1 MKVRVFRAREQLSK
15 YIGEGTL
22 YDKKEKL
29 EINKPKSWLKTVSAF
44 ANGLGG
50 TLIFGIS
57 DKDEIIGLDN
67 YKKDS
72 ENISEIIKTKIEP
85 LPKVT
90 LKHYLIEDK
99 NIIILFVHSGKETPY
114 YFTEGGHQTA
124 YIRLGN
130 ESIPAKNSD
139 LINLILKGKN
149 RSYDSLETNI
159 KKDNV
164 SFTKLKSL
172 YYLKTGNEFTDS
184 DLESF
189 GLVNKDSF
197 LTNAGALL
205 ADEPIIKHSRIFCT
219 RWNGLD
225 MTSGIEEA
233 LNDNEFEGSI
243 LLLLQNAEN
252 FIKVNTKKKWKK
264 GNESRIEMPDYPERA
279 IQEVLVN
286 AIIHRD
292 YAVIGSEIHIDIYD
306 DRIEIYSPGG
316 MFDGSFIQEQNI
328 MEISSLRRNPII
340 ADLFN
345 RIHLMERRGSGLK
358 KIISSYQ
365 NAINYT
371 QEKEVEFKS
380 TQKDFKVILKN
391 LNYKVAIKSG
401 DKVAIK
407 SDDKVA
413 IKIQDEQLKKIL
425 EYIKKYNNCK
435 TSDIEN
441 LLSVKSSRARKLLS
455 ILVSEKK
462 IQALGQNKNRYYV
475 LSE

>member
-1 MKVRVFRAREQLSK
+1 MNLSK

-29 EINKPKSWLKTVSAF
+29 ETNKPKSWLKTVSAF
-44 ANGLGG
+44 ANGIGG
-50 TLIFGIS
+50 ALIFGIS
-57 DKDEIIGLDN
+57 DKEEIIGLDN

-149 RSYDSLETNI
+149 RSYDSLGTDI

-189 GLVNKDSF
+189 GLVNKDNF

-345 RIHLMERRGSGLK
+345 RIHFMERRGSGLK

>member
-1 MKVRVFRAREQLSK
+1 MNLSK

-29 EINKPKSWLKTVSAF
+29 ETNKPKSWLKTVSAF
-44 ANGLGG
+44 ANGIGG
-50 TLIFGIS
+50 ALIFGIS

-219 RWNGLD
+219 HWNGLD

-292 YAVIGSEIHIDIYD
+292 YAIIGSEIHIDIYD

-391 LNYKVAIKSG
+391 LNYKVAIKNG

>member
-1 MKVRVFRAREQLSK
+1 MNLSK

-29 EINKPKSWLKTVSAF
+29 ETNKPKSWLKTVSAF
-44 ANGLGG
+44 ANGIGG
-50 TLIFGIS
+50 ALIFGIS
-57 DKDEIIGLDN
+57 DKEEIIGLDN

-149 RSYDSLETNI
+149 RSYDSLGTDI

-189 GLVNKDSF
+189 GLVNKDNF

-292 YAVIGSEIHIDIYD
+292 YAIIGSEIHIDIYD

-345 RIHLMERRGSGLK
+345 RVHLMERRGSGLK

-391 LNYKVAIKSG
+391 LNYKVAIKNG

>member
-1 MKVRVFRAREQLSK
+1 MNLSK

-29 EINKPKSWLKTVSAF
+29 ENNKPKSWLKTVSAF
-44 ANGLGG
+44 ANGIGG
-50 TLIFGIS
+50 ALIFGIS

-124 YIRLGN
+124 YTRLGN

-233 LNDNEFEGSI
+233 LNDSEFEGSI

-407 SDDKVA
+407 SGDKVA
-413 IKIQDEQLKKIL
+413 IKNQDEQLEKIL

-475 LSE
+475 LSK

>member
-1 MKVRVFRAREQLSK
+1 MNLSK

-29 EINKPKSWLKTVSAF
+29 ETNKPKSWLKTVSAF
-44 ANGLGG
+44 ANGIGG
-50 TLIFGIS
+50 ALIFGIS
-57 DKDEIIGLDN
+57 DKEEIIGLDN

-149 RSYDSLETNI
+149 RSYDSLGTDI

-189 GLVNKDSF
+189 GLVNKDNF

-358 KIISSYQ
+358 KIISSYK

>member
-1 MKVRVFRAREQLSK
+1 MNLSK

-29 EINKPKSWLKTVSAF
+29 ETNKPKSWLKTVSAF
-44 ANGLGG
+44 ANGIGG
-50 TLIFGIS
+50 ALIFGIS
-57 DKDEIIGLDN
+57 DKEEIIGLDN

-149 RSYDSLETNI
+149 RSYDSLGTDI

-189 GLVNKDSF
+189 GLVNKDNF

-371 QEKEVEFKS
+371 QEKKVEFKS

-391 LNYKVAIKSG
+391 LNYKVAIKSGDKMAIKSG

>member
-1 MKVRVFRAREQLSK
+1 MNLSK

-149 RSYDSLETNI
+149 RSYDSLGTDI

-189 GLVNKDSF
+189 GLVNKDNF

-345 RIHLMERRGSGLK
+345 RVHLMERRGSGLK

-407 SDDKVA
+407 F
-413 IKIQDEQLKKIL
+413 QDEQLKKIL
-425 EYIKKYNNCK
+425 EYIKKHNNCR

-462 IQALGQNKNRYYV
+462 IEALGQNKNRYYV

>member
-1 MKVRVFRAREQLSK
+1 MDLSK

-130 ESIPAKNSD
+130 ESIPAKNND

-197 LTNAGALL
+197 LTNAEALL

-233 LNDNEFEGSI
+233 LNDSEFEGSI
-243 LLLLQNAEN
+243 LLLLQNTEN

-407 SDDKVA
+407 N
-413 IKIQDEQLKKIL
+413 QDEQLEKIL

-475 LSE
+475 LSK

>member
-1 MKVRVFRAREQLSK
+1 MDLSK

-130 ESIPAKNSD
+130 ESIPAKNND

-233 LNDNEFEGSI
+233 LNDSEFEGSI
-243 LLLLQNAEN
+243 LLLLQNTEN

-358 KIISSYQ
+358 KIISSYK

-401 DKVAIK
+401 DKMAIK
-407 SDDKVA
+407 SGDKVA
-413 IKIQDEQLKKIL
+413 IKNQDEQLEKIL

-475 LSE
+475 LSK

>member
-1 MKVRVFRAREQLSK
+1 MNLSK

-29 EINKPKSWLKTVSAF
+29 ETNKPKSWLKTVSAF
-44 ANGLGG
+44 ANGIGG
-50 TLIFGIS
+50 ALIFGIS
-57 DKDEIIGLDN
+57 DKDEVIGLDN

-149 RSYDSLETNI
+149 RSYDSLGTDI

-189 GLVNKDSF
+189 GLVNKDNF

-371 QEKEVEFKS
+371 QEKKVEFKS

>member
-1 MKVRVFRAREQLSK
+1 MNLSK

-29 EINKPKSWLKTVSAF
+29 ETNKPKSWLKTVSAF
-44 ANGLGG
+44 ANGIGG
-50 TLIFGIS
+50 ALIFGIS
-57 DKDEIIGLDN
+57 DKEEIIGLDN

-130 ESIPAKNSD
+130 ESIPAKNND

-219 RWNGLD
+219 HWNGLD

-233 LNDNEFEGSI
+233 LNDSEFEGSI

-407 SDDKVA
+407 SGDKVA
-413 IKIQDEQLKKIL
+413 IKNQDEQLEKIL

-475 LSE
+475 LSK

>member
-1 MKVRVFRAREQLSK
+1 MNLSK

-29 EINKPKSWLKTVSAF
+29 ETNKPKSWLKTVSAF

-149 RSYDSLETNI
+149 RSYDSLGTDI

-189 GLVNKDSF
+189 GLVNKDNF

-292 YAVIGSEIHIDIYD
+292 YAIIGSEIHIDIYD

-391 LNYKVAIKSG
+391 LNYKVAIKNG

>member
-1 MKVRVFRAREQLSK
+1 MDLSK

-130 ESIPAKNSD
+130 ESIPAKNND

-233 LNDNEFEGSI
+233 LNDSEFEGSI
-243 LLLLQNAEN
+243 LLLLQNTEN

-358 KIISSYQ
+358 KIISSYK

-401 DKVAIK
+401 DKMAIK
-407 SDDKVA
+407 SGDKVA
-413 IKIQDEQLKKIL
+413 IKSQDEQLEKIL

-475 LSE
+475 LSK

>member
-1 MKVRVFRAREQLSK
+1 MDLSK

-130 ESIPAKNSD
+130 ESIPAKNND

-219 RWNGLD
+219 CWNGLD

-233 LNDNEFEGSI
+233 LNDSEFEGSI

-358 KIISSYQ
+358 KIISSYK

-407 SDDKVA
+407 SGDKVA
-413 IKIQDEQLKKIL
+413 IKSQDEQLEKIL

-475 LSE
+475 LSK

>member
-1 MKVRVFRAREQLSK
+1 MNLSK

-29 EINKPKSWLKTVSAF
+29 ETNKPKSWLKTVSAF
-44 ANGLGG
+44 ANGIGG
-50 TLIFGIS
+50 ALIFGIS
-57 DKDEIIGLDN
+57 DKEEIIGLDN

-149 RSYDSLETNI
+149 RSYDSLGTDI

-391 LNYKVAIKSG
+391 LNYKVAIKNG

>member
-1 MKVRVFRAREQLSK
+1 MDLSK

-130 ESIPAKNSD
+130 ESIPAKNND

-205 ADEPIIKHSRIFCT
+205 ADEPIIRHSRIFCT

-233 LNDNEFEGSI
+233 LNDSEFEGSI

-345 RIHLMERRGSGLK
+345 RVHLMERRGSGLK

-371 QEKEVEFKS
+371 REKEVEFKS

-407 SDDKVA
+407 SGDKVA
-413 IKIQDEQLKKIL
+413 IKNQDEQLEKIL

-475 LSE
+475 LSK

>member
-1 MKVRVFRAREQLSK
+1 MNLSK

-29 EINKPKSWLKTVSAF
+29 ETNKPKSWLKTVSAF
-44 ANGLGG
+44 ANGIGG
-50 TLIFGIS
+50 ALIFGIS
-57 DKDEIIGLDN
+57 DKEEIIGLDN

-149 RSYDSLETNI
+149 RSYDSLGTDI

-189 GLVNKDSF
+189 GLVNKDNF

-391 LNYKVAIKSG
+391 LNYKVAIKNG

>member
-1 MKVRVFRAREQLSK
+1 MNLSK

-29 EINKPKSWLKTVSAF
+29 ETNKPKSWLKTVSAF
-44 ANGLGG
+44 ANGIGG
-50 TLIFGIS
+50 ALIFGIS
-57 DKDEIIGLDN
+57 DKEEIIGLDN

-149 RSYDSLETNI
+149 RSYDSLGTDI

-189 GLVNKDSF
+189 GLVNKDNF

-371 QEKEVEFKS
+371 QEKKVEFKS

-391 LNYKVAIKSG
+391 LNYKVAIKSGDKVVIKSG

>member
-1 MKVRVFRAREQLSK
+1 MNLSK

-29 EINKPKSWLKTVSAF
+29 ETNKPKSWLKTVSAF
-44 ANGLGG
+44 ANGIGG
-50 TLIFGIS
+50 ALIFGIS
-57 DKDEIIGLDN
+57 DKEEIIGLDN

-149 RSYDSLETNI
+149 RSYDSLGTDI

-189 GLVNKDSF
+189 GLVSKDSF

-219 RWNGLD
+219 HWNGLD

-233 LNDNEFEGSI
+233 LNDSEFEGSI

-345 RIHLMERRGSGLK
+345 RVHLMERRGSGLK

-407 SDDKVA
+407 F
-413 IKIQDEQLKKIL
+413 QDEQLKKIL
-425 EYIKKYNNCK
+425 EYIKKHNNCR

-462 IQALGQNKNRYYV
+462 IEALGQNKNRYYV

>member
-1 MKVRVFRAREQLSK
+1 MDLSK

-29 EINKPKSWLKTVSAF
+29 EIKKPKSWLKTVSAF

-130 ESIPAKNSD
+130 ESIPAKNND

-233 LNDNEFEGSI
+233 LNDSEFEGSI

-306 DRIEIYSPGG
+306 DRIEIYSPSG

-358 KIISSYQ
+358 KIISSYK
-365 NAINYT
+365 NTINYT

-401 DKVAIK
+401 DKMAIK
-407 SDDKVA
+407 SGDKVA
-413 IKIQDEQLKKIL
+413 IKSQDEQLEKIL

-475 LSE
+475 LSK

>member
-1 MKVRVFRAREQLSK
+1 MDLSK

-149 RSYDSLETNI
+149 RSYDSLGTDI

-189 GLVNKDSF
+189 GLVNKDNF

-292 YAVIGSEIHIDIYD
+292 YAIIGSEIHIDIYD

-358 KIISSYQ
+358 KIISSYK

-407 SDDKVA
+407 SGDKVA
-413 IKIQDEQLKKIL
+413 IKSQDEQLEKIL

-475 LSE
+475 LSK

>member
-1 MKVRVFRAREQLSK
+1 MNLSK

-29 EINKPKSWLKTVSAF
+29 ETNKPKSWLKTVSAF
-44 ANGLGG
+44 ANGIGG
-50 TLIFGIS
+50 ALIFGIS
-57 DKDEIIGLDN
+57 DKEEIIGLDN

-130 ESIPAKNSD
+130 ESIPAKNND

-189 GLVNKDSF
+189 GLVNKDNF

-345 RIHLMERRGSGLK
+345 RVHLMERRGSGLK

-407 SDDKVA
+407 SGDKVA
-413 IKIQDEQLKKIL
+413 IKNQDEQLEKIL

-475 LSE
+475 LSK

>member
-1 MKVRVFRAREQLSK
+1 MNLSK

-29 EINKPKSWLKTVSAF
+29 ETNKPKSWLKTVSAF
-44 ANGLGG
+44 ANGIGG
-50 TLIFGIS
+50 ALIFGIS
-57 DKDEIIGLDN
+57 DKEEIIGLDN

-149 RSYDSLETNI
+149 RSYDSLGTDI

-172 YYLKTGNEFTDS
+172 YYLNTGNEFTDS

-189 GLVNKDSF
+189 GLVNKDNF

-371 QEKEVEFKS
+371 QEKKVEFKS

>member
-1 MKVRVFRAREQLSK
+1 MNLSK

-29 EINKPKSWLKTVSAF
+29 ETNKPKSWLKTVSAF
-44 ANGLGG
+44 ANGIGG
-50 TLIFGIS
+50 ALIFGIS
-57 DKDEIIGLDN
+57 DKEEIIGLDN

-149 RSYDSLETNI
+149 RSYDSLGTDI

-189 GLVNKDSF
+189 GLVNKDNF

-292 YAVIGSEIHIDIYD
+292 YAVIGSEIHIGIYD

-407 SDDKVA
+407 SGDKVA

>member
-1 MKVRVFRAREQLSK
+1 MNLSK

-29 EINKPKSWLKTVSAF
+29 ETNKPKSWLKTVSAF
-44 ANGLGG
+44 ANGIGG
-50 TLIFGIS
+50 ALIFGIS
-57 DKDEIIGLDN
+57 DKEEIIGLDN

-149 RSYDSLETNI
+149 RSYDSLGTDI

-189 GLVNKDSF
+189 GLVNKDNF

-252 FIKVNTKKKWKK
+252 FIKVNKKKKWKK

-371 QEKEVEFKS
+371 QEKKVEFKS

>member
-1 MKVRVFRAREQLSK
+1 MNLSK

-29 EINKPKSWLKTVSAF
+29 ETNKPKSWLKTVSAF
-44 ANGLGG
+44 ANGIGG
-50 TLIFGIS
+50 ALIFGIS
-57 DKDEIIGLDN
+57 DKEEIIGLDN

-149 RSYDSLETNI
+149 RSYDSLGTDI

-189 GLVNKDSF
+189 GLVNKDNF

-358 KIISSYQ
+358 KIISSYK

-407 SDDKVA
+407 SGDKVA
-413 IKIQDEQLKKIL
+413 IKNQDEQLEKIL

-475 LSE
+475 LSK

>member
-1 MKVRVFRAREQLSK
+1 MNLSK

-29 EINKPKSWLKTVSAF
+29 ETNKPKSWLKTVSAF
-44 ANGLGG
+44 ANGIGG
-50 TLIFGIS
+50 ALIFGIS
-57 DKDEIIGLDN
+57 DKEEIIGLDN

-149 RSYDSLETNI
+149 RSYDSLGTDI

-189 GLVNKDSF
+189 GLVNKDNF

-306 DRIEIYSPGG
+306 DRIDIYSPGG

-371 QEKEVEFKS
+371 QEKKVEFKS

-391 LNYKVAIKSG
+391 LNYKVAIKNG

>member
-1 MKVRVFRAREQLSK
+1 MNLSK

-29 EINKPKSWLKTVSAF
+29 ETNKPKSWLKTVSAF
-44 ANGLGG
+44 ANGIGG
-50 TLIFGIS
+50 ALIFGIS
-57 DKDEIIGLDN
+57 DKEEIIGLDN

-149 RSYDSLETNI
+149 RSYDSLGTDI

-189 GLVNKDSF
+189 GLVNKDNF

-371 QEKEVEFKS
+371 QEKKVEFKS

-462 IQALGQNKNRYYV
+462 IEALGQNKNRYYV

>member
-1 MKVRVFRAREQLSK
+1 MNLSK

-29 EINKPKSWLKTVSAF
+29 ETNKPKSWLKTVSAF
-44 ANGLGG
+44 ANGIGG
-50 TLIFGIS
+50 ALIFGIS
-57 DKDEIIGLDN
+57 DKEEIIGLDN

-149 RSYDSLETNI
+149 RSYDSLGTDI

-189 GLVNKDSF
+189 GLVNKDNF

-371 QEKEVEFKS
+371 QEKKVEFKS

-407 SDDKVA
+407 
-413 IKIQDEQLKKIL
+413 IQEEQSEKIL
-425 EYIKKYNNCK
+425 KYIKEHKSCK

-462 IQALGQNKNRYYV
+462 IQALGQNKNMYYV

>member
-1 MKVRVFRAREQLSK
+1 MNLSK

-29 EINKPKSWLKTVSAF
+29 ETNKPKSWLKTVSAF
-44 ANGLGG
+44 ANGIGG
-50 TLIFGIS
+50 ALIFGIS
-57 DKDEIIGLDN
+57 DKEEIIGLDN

-149 RSYDSLETNI
+149 RSYDSLGTDI

-189 GLVNKDSF
+189 GLVNKDNF

-371 QEKEVEFKS
+371 QEKKVEFKS

-391 LNYKVAIKSG
+391 LNYKVAIKSGDKMAIKSG

-475 LSE
+475 LSK

>member
-1 MKVRVFRAREQLSK
+1 MDLSK

-57 DKDEIIGLDN
+57 DKDEIMGLDN

-130 ESIPAKNSD
+130 ESIPAKNND

-172 YYLKTGNEFTDS
+172 YYLKTGNEFTNS

-233 LNDNEFEGSI
+233 LNDSEFEGSI

-407 SDDKVA
+407 N
-413 IKIQDEQLKKIL
+413 QDEQLEKIL

-475 LSE
+475 LSK

>member
-1 MKVRVFRAREQLSK
+1 MNLSK

-29 EINKPKSWLKTVSAF
+29 ENNKPKSWLKTVSAF
-44 ANGLGG
+44 ANGIGG
-50 TLIFGIS
+50 ALIFGIS

-149 RSYDSLETNI
+149 RSYDSLGTDI

-189 GLVNKDSF
+189 GLVNKDNF

-358 KIISSYQ
+358 KIISSYK

-407 SDDKVA
+407 S
-413 IKIQDEQLKKIL
+413 QDEQLEKIL

>member
-1 MKVRVFRAREQLSK
+1 MNLSK

-29 EINKPKSWLKTVSAF
+29 ETNKPKSWLKTVSAF
-44 ANGLGG
+44 ANGIGG
-50 TLIFGIS
+50 ALIFGIS
-57 DKDEIIGLDN
+57 DKDEVIGLDN

-149 RSYDSLETNI
+149 RSYDSLGTDI

-189 GLVNKDSF
+189 GLVNKDNF

-407 SDDKVA
+407 
-413 IKIQDEQLKKIL
+413 IQDEQLKKIL

>member
-1 MKVRVFRAREQLSK
+1 MNLSK

-29 EINKPKSWLKTVSAF
+29 ETNKPKSWLKTVSAF
-44 ANGLGG
+44 ANGIGG
-50 TLIFGIS
+50 ALIFGIS
-57 DKDEIIGLDN
+57 DKEEIIGLDN

-130 ESIPAKNSD
+130 ESIPAKNND

-189 GLVNKDSF
+189 GLVNKDNF

-292 YAVIGSEIHIDIYD
+292 YAIIGSEIHIDIYD

-391 LNYKVAIKSG
+391 LNYKVAIKNG

>member
-1 MKVRVFRAREQLSK
+1 MDLSK

-130 ESIPAKNSD
+130 ESIPAKNND

-233 LNDNEFEGSI
+233 LNDSEFEGSI

-345 RIHLMERRGSGLK
+345 RIHLMERRGSGL
-358 KIISSYQ
+358 SSYK

-407 SDDKVA
+407 S
-413 IKIQDEQLKKIL
+413 QDEQLEKIL

-475 LSE
+475 LSK

>member
-1 MKVRVFRAREQLSK
+1 MNLSK

-29 EINKPKSWLKTVSAF
+29 ENNKP
-44 ANGLGG
+44 N
-50 TLIFGIS
+50 
-57 DKDEIIGLDN
+57 
-67 YKKDS
+67 
-72 ENISEIIKTKIEP
+72 
-85 LPKVT
+85 
-90 LKHYLIEDK
+90 
-99 NIIILFVHSGKETPY
+99 
-114 YFTEGGHQTA
+114 
-124 YIRLGN
+124 
-130 ESIPAKNSD
+130 
-139 LINLILKGKN
+139 
-149 RSYDSLETNI
+149 
-159 KKDNV
+159 
-164 SFTKLKSL
+164 
-172 YYLKTGNEFTDS
+172 YLKTGNEFTDS

-189 GLVNKDSF
+189 GLVNKDNF

-371 QEKEVEFKS
+371 QEKKVEFKS

-401 DKVAIK
+401 
-407 SDDKVA
+407 DKVA

>member
-1 MKVRVFRAREQLSK
+1 MNLSK

-29 EINKPKSWLKTVSAF
+29 ENNKPKSWLKTVSAF
-44 ANGLGG
+44 ANGIGG
-50 TLIFGIS
+50 ALIFGIS
-57 DKDEIIGLDN
+57 DKDEVIGLDN

-149 RSYDSLETNI
+149 RSYDSLGTDI

-189 GLVNKDSF
+189 GLVNKDNF

-345 RIHLMERRGSGLK
+345 RVHLMERRGSGLK

-407 SDDKVA
+407 F
-413 IKIQDEQLKKIL
+413 QDEQLKKIL
-425 EYIKKYNNCK
+425 EYIKKHNNCR

-462 IQALGQNKNRYYV
+462 IEALGQNKNRYYV

>member
-1 MKVRVFRAREQLSK
+1 
-15 YIGEGTL
+15 
-22 YDKKEKL
+22 
-29 EINKPKSWLKTVSAF
+29 
-44 ANGLGG
+44 
-50 TLIFGIS
+50 
-57 DKDEIIGLDN
+57 
-67 YKKDS
+67 
-72 ENISEIIKTKIEP
+72 
-85 LPKVT
+85 
-90 LKHYLIEDK
+90 
-99 NIIILFVHSGKETPY
+99 
-114 YFTEGGHQTA
+114 
-124 YIRLGN
+124 
-130 ESIPAKNSD
+130 
-139 LINLILKGKN
+139 
-149 RSYDSLETNI
+149 
-159 KKDNV
+159 
-164 SFTKLKSL
+164 
-172 YYLKTGNEFTDS
+172 
-184 DLESF
+184 
-189 GLVNKDSF
+189 
-197 LTNAGALL
+197 
-205 ADEPIIKHSRIFCT
+205 
-219 RWNGLD
+219 

-233 LNDNEFEGSI
+233 LNDSEFEGSI

-358 KIISSYQ
+358 KIISSYK

-391 LNYKVAIKSG
+391 LNYKVVIKSGDKVAIKSG

-407 SDDKVA
+407 S
-413 IKIQDEQLKKIL
+413 QDEQLEKIL

-475 LSE
+475 LSK